1 MSLQTQIK
9 DEIKKAMLAKDT
21 VRLNVMRGISSAFT
35 NELVAKGQKPQD
47 ELADDAGIAVIKRL
61 VKQRKDSIEQF
72 TKGGRED
79 LAADEKTELAVLETL
94 LPASMP
100 KEEIKKVAEA
110 KKAELG
116 ITDIAKMGMLIGAVN
131 KELKGAADGS
141 DIKEVVESLFA

>member
-9 DEIKKAMLAKDT
+9 EEIKKSMLAKDT

-79 LAADEKTELAVLETL
+79 LASDEKAELAILETL
-94 LPASMP
+94 LPATMP
-100 KEEIKKVAEA
+100 KEDIKKVAEA

-116 ITDIAKMGMLIGAVN
+116 ITDKAKMGMLIGAVN
-131 KELKGAADGS
+131 KELKGAADGG
-141 DIKEVVESLFA
+141 DIKEVVESLF

>member
-1 MSLQTQIK
+1 
-9 DEIKKAMLAKDT
+9 DT

-116 ITDIAKMGMLIGAVN
+116 ITDKAKLGMLIGAVN
-131 KELKGAADGS
+131 KELKGAADGG